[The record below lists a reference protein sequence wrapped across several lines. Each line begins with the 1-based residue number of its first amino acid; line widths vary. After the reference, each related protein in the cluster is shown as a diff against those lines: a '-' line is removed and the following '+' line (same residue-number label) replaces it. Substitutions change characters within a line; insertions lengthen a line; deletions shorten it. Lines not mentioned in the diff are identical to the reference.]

1 MSEFSQAGLQSTAEG
16 GVNGS
21 TAKDALEHVKILEF
35 GGYAAGPCIGKYL
48 ANFGARVLHIESK
61 QQPDGF
67 RLQYP
72 PFKDDRVGLN
82 RSGCFALFND
92 SKYGVTLNLKHP
104 KGLELGYRLAQW
116 SDIVIENMR
125 PGVMEKLGL
134 GYQTLRQH
142 KPSLIML
149 SSSNMGQTG
158 PYARHPGFGSQLSSL
173 SGFTNLIGEP
183 EGPPLLLYGPYVDF
197 IAVAL
202 GGVAVLAALD
212 HQRRTGESVYVDLSQ
227 YEAGLQFLGSALLE
241 YSGSG
246 HGRCRDGNRDPA
258 AAPHG
263 CFPCRGGQWC
273 VISCWDEDEWTRLC
287 RAAGK
292 TSWLSDP
299 RFKTL
304 ADRKE
309 HKKVLNQLIADWTNE
324 QKANPLMHRLQERRV
339 HAAVVNTVSDL
350 FSDPQIGFRNIW
362 QELEH
367 PEIGPQRYRMVSYQL
382 NDTPGRIRRP
392 APCLGEHNS
401 EVFLEELGLSP
412 DEYRS
417 LLEEGVFS

>member
-1 MSEFSQAGLQSTAEG
+1 MSELSQAGLDSAAER
-16 GVNGS
+16 GVAGAPS
-21 TAKDALEHVKILEF
+21 KHALEHVRVVEF

-48 ANFGARVLHIESK
+48 ANFGAQVLHVESR

-72 PFKDDRVGLN
+72 PFKDGRVGLN

-104 KGLELGYRLAQW
+104 KGLALGYRLARW

-173 SGFTNLIGEP
+173 SGFTNLIGDP
-183 EGPPLLLYGPYVDF
+183 EGPPQLLYGPYVDF

-227 YEAGLQFLGSALLE
+227 YEAGLQFLSSALLE
-241 YSGSG
+241 YSSSG
-246 HGRCRDGNRDPA
+246 HVRSRDGNRDAA

-263 CFPCRGGQWC
+263 CFPCREGHWC
-273 VISCWDEDEWTRLC
+273 VISCWDEEEWARFC

-292 TSWLSDP
+292 PAWLSDP

-304 ADRKE
+304 AGRKKHE
-309 HKKVLNQLIADWTNE
+309 KELNQLIADWTRE
-324 QKANPLMHRLQERRV
+324 QEASPLMHRLRERRV
-339 HAAVVNTVSDL
+339 HAAAVNTMCDL
-350 FSDPQIGFRNIW
+350 FSDPQIAFRNVW

-367 PEIGPQRYRMVSYQL
+367 REIGPQHYRMGSYEL
-382 NDTPGRIRRP
+382 SETPGSIRRA
-392 APCLGEHNS
+392 APCLGEHNA
-401 EVFLEELGLSP
+401 EFFLKELGLSQ
-412 DEYRS
+412 DEYGR
-417 LLEEGVFS
+417 LVEEGVFS